1 MQMVRFK
8 AFIAPRLKAFAA
20 LLTTSGAAIA
30 YAAGLPAW
38 VSLVVAAIIAPATVY
53 QATNQ

>member
-1 MQMVRFK
+1 MVRFK